1 MLHGTQAYFLERAR
15 CSRRTA
21 LTTVAVALALSAV
34 LLAAQHP
41 VFRRALDRWPMRF
54 GFEGPEH
61 FVRRVTLD
69 TEPRAPL
76 RTENGVRFRTRAS
89 SRGGRIEAE
98 NSRSPRARPETR
110 QVRMGAGASEDDMM
124 ARARELHQSSQV
136 FHSEE
141 LVIERLVNP
150 EYPEEARAKGI
161 EGPVVL
167 VAHVSETGSVIGVEV
182 MESDGER
189 QLELAAAAAVWQCRF
204 RPYQSGG
211 RPQDVYAVFHFRFRL
226 Y

>member
-1 MLHGTQAYFLERAR
+1 M
-15 CSRRTA
+15 
-21 LTTVAVALALSAV
+21 
-34 LLAAQHP
+34 
-41 VFRRALDRWPMRF
+41 
-54 GFEGPEH
+54 
-61 FVRRVTLD
+61 
-69 TEPRAPL
+69 
-76 RTENGVRFRTRAS
+76 
-89 SRGGRIEAE
+89 
-98 NSRSPRARPETR
+98 
-110 QVRMGAGASEDDMM
+110 
-124 ARARELHQSSQV
+124 

-204 RPYQSGG
+204 RPYQTEG
-211 RPQDVYAVFHFRFRL
+211 RAQDVYAVFHFRFRL